1 MGGRGTAKQG
11 CSHCGWGGRRIFI
24 LLVNLE
30 EGLDWAVE
38 MSNAM
43 SRRNLRISAAA
54 NTNEF
59 SSIFSDGG
67 CHVLNSD
74 SKEVK
79 LPEEFSMRPC
89 EGVGTEGKRSIPLAK
104 HPSRRKRCSKTI
116 KPDLQK
122 KHEGDE

>member
-1 MGGRGTAKQG
+1 
-11 CSHCGWGGRRIFI
+11 
-24 LLVNLE
+24 
-30 EGLDWAVE
+30 

-67 CHVLNSD
+67 CHVFNSD

-79 LPEEFSMRPC
+79 LPEEFSVIYPL
-89 EGVGTEGKRSIPLAK
+89 GKAPQQK
-104 HPSRRKRCSKTI
+104 KRCSKTI

-122 KHEGDE
+122 KHEWDELEKYPDGQIFKVCTSSSSSLH